1 MSGRYRRIA
10 SINQDRGIDPHRK
23 KGAAIHLTAMR
34 EAFSTL
40 GHDVVSIDARGGT
53 ALTRGLVSAHAAKPL
68 EVIYERYALGCAAGA
83 RFARAHGIPLV
94 VEANAPLADEQRQ
107 WRSAIDETTEACADA
122 VLFNTADLV
131 VAVSSSVARYA
142 ILRGARSEKVIV
154 EPNGIDERRFNLRAG
169 DSPPAGL
176 SIAPGDFVLGFHGRV
191 RPWHGF
197 ERLVRTC
204 RTLAQQHPVHLL
216 AVGEGDLDALKL
228 LADGQYTHVPWC
240 SQAEVARYV
249 ARFDALALTYD
260 PALPCY
266 FSPLKLME
274 AMACA
279 VVPVVPDLGDL
290 PGSVQHMRT
299 GLIYATDTRDHL
311 AQMLDWLIRHPKS
324 RSTMGAAAAEY
335 AARHTWKRVAMRVLE
350 HLSESSLGSGQ
361 QTPSEFAPQAGV

>member
-1 MSGRYRRIA
+1 MSGTYRRIA

-23 KGAAIHLTAMR
+23 KGAAVHLTAMR
-34 EAFSTL
+34 EAFSAL
-40 GHDVVSIDARGGT
+40 GQDVVPIDAREAGE
-53 ALTRGLVSAHAAKPL
+53 LTRALSIAHAAKPL

-94 VEANAPLADEQRQ
+94 VEANAPLAHEQRQ

-122 VLFNTADLV
+122 ALFNTADLV
-131 VAVSSSVARYA
+131 VAVSSSVARYT
-142 ILRGARSEKVIV
+142 ILRGANSDKVIV
-154 EPNGIDERRFNLRAG
+154 EPNAIDERRFNLCAA
-169 DSPPAGL
+169 DSPPVGL
-176 SIAPGDFVLGFHGRV
+176 GIARGDFVLGFHGRV

-197 ERLVRTC
+197 ERLVRAC

-216 AVGEGDLDALKL
+216 VVGEGDLDALKL

-290 PGSVQHMRT
+290 PASVQHMRT
-299 GLIYATDTRDHL
+299 GLIYTTDEQDNL
-311 AQMLDWLIRHPKS
+311 EQMLDWLILNPMA
-324 RSTMGAAAAEY
+324 RSAMGAAAGEY
-335 AARHTWKRVAMRVLE
+335 AARHTWKRVAKRILE
-350 HLSESSLGSGQ
+350 HLSGASLSIGRQ
-361 QTPSEFAPQAGV
+361 APSNLAPQAGT